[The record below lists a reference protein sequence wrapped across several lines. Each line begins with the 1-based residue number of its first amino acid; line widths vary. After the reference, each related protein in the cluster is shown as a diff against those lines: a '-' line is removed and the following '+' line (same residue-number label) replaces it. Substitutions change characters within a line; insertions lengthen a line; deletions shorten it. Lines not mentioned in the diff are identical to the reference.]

1 MCIFLKEAVTLQM
14 TMFPLTMMDYITKNS
29 VYSMRNLL
37 FTCSRKYK
45 ILPKKSHI
53 VIALG
58 FLKDFE
64 GRNA

>member
-1 MCIFLKEAVTLQM
+1 M